1 MIRSRTPLCFI
12 KRAAW
17 QRLAESN
24 IAAKGQIHFYC
35 AIDAGKIRIA
45 CWAGKGMSVEVE
57 QPDWLLQI
65 EGILESLNEG
75 VLITDECQ
83 AIVFAN
89 SNLEEMSGRSREEFV
104 GLDIYN
110 VYTKDEADFINE
122 QRERNFREGKNRFEF
137 VLPCKDGSRLPVII
151 SARAV
156 EDPEGRRY
164 SIVTFTDISDVKR
177 VEQELRTANRE
188 LEERYQE
195 IQEDLTLAARVQQS
209 LAPKSIV
216 WGGVDVET
224 FYHPVRTIG
233 GDFGLVSALDEDHLN
248 LLVCDVSGHG
258 IGSALVANRIYT
270 EMMTQLRSGAG
281 LDVMLR
287 HLNRFVMH
295 NIGSS
300 VFFFTVAAARIDRGG
315 RRMVFAGAGHPP
327 GMIVRDGEEPRLLE
341 SRSMVLGAL
350 PEAVGPEV
358 TLDVDLQHGDRVVLY
373 TDGITDVFDS
383 NGNMLGVEGVQ
394 KFVRETSLLPFHQMK
409 QGILDRV
416 AEWRDGPPTDDVSL
430 VLMQV

>member
-1 MIRSRTPLCFI
+1 
-12 KRAAW
+12 
-17 QRLAESN
+17 
-24 IAAKGQIHFYC
+24 
-35 AIDAGKIRIA
+35 
-45 CWAGKGMSVEVE
+45 MSVEVE

-89 SNLEEMSGRSREEFV
+89 SNLEQMSGRSREEFV

-110 VYTKDEADFINE
+110 VYSKEEADFIVT
-122 QRERNFREGKNRFEF
+122 QRERNFTEGKNRFEF
-137 VLPCKDGSRLPVII
+137 VLPCKDGTRLPVII

-216 WGGVDVET
+216 WGGVNVET

-295 NIGSS
+295 NIGNS

-327 GMIVRDGEEPRLLE
+327 GMIVRDGQEPRLLE

-430 VLMQV
+430 VLMEV

>member
-1 MIRSRTPLCFI
+1 
-12 KRAAW
+12 
-17 QRLAESN
+17 
-24 IAAKGQIHFYC
+24 
-35 AIDAGKIRIA
+35 
-45 CWAGKGMSVEVE
+45 MSVEVE

-110 VYTKDEADFINE
+110 VYTKDEADFIVT
-122 QRERNFREGKNRFEF
+122 QRERNFRDGKNRFEF
-137 VLPCKDGSRLPVII
+137 VLPRKDGTRLPVII

-216 WGGVDVET
+216 WGGVNVET

-327 GMIVRDGEEPRLLE
+327 GMIVRDGEKPRLLE

-430 VLMQV
+430 VLMEV